1 MTNFPFGFSPTG
13 SGGGGGDFSGIPFFA
28 ELQRLMSSSGG
39 PVNWELAGQ
48 MATAGATSERA
59 AIGNDSAA
67 GGDVA
72 DSLRLAELWL
82 DDVTT
87 LPAGTTIAEAWTRAR
102 WVEAT
107 LAAWQTLIDPVAGR
121 VIAAMKG
128 ALPQELTG
136 AAGPLGDV
144 MNQVGGLMF
153 GMQVGQALGALSAE
167 VLSST
172 DVGLPIGPAGVGAL
186 LPENVATF
194 GADLGVAP
202 AEVQLYLAL
211 REAAYHRLFAHVPWL
226 RGQLTAAVESY
237 AQGIS
242 IDTERME
249 SAMATVDPTDPESLQ
264 GALSSGLFEQE
275 DTPAQRISLARL
287 ELLLALIEGW
297 VDHVVNAAASAHLPG
312 AAAMRETVRR
322 RRATG
327 GPAEQTF
334 ATLVG
339 LELRPRRLREAA
351 ALWASLESAR
361 GISGRDDV
369 WAHPDLLPDSEAL
382 DNPAAFATRS
392 DDDVFTLRPD
402 EIDGPL
408 GEDGPEPGTAR

>member
-48 MATAGATSERA
+48 MATAGATSERP
-59 AIGNDSAA
+59 AIGDSGAT

-82 DDVTT
+82 DGVTT

-107 LAAWQTLIDPVAGR
+107 LATWQTLIDPVAGR
-121 VIAAMKG
+121 VVAAMKT
-128 ALPQELTG
+128 ALPAELAG
-136 AAGPLGDV
+136 AIGPLGDV

-172 DVGLPIGPAGVGAL
+172 DVGLPIGPVGVGAL
-186 LPENVATF
+186 LPENIASF
-194 GADLGVAP
+194 GADLGVPP

-226 RGQLTAAVESY
+226 RGQLMGAVESY

-275 DTPAQRISLARL
+275 DTPAQRMSLARL

-297 VDHVVNAAASAHLPG
+297 VDHVVDAAATAHLPA

-351 ALWASLESAR
+351 ALWAALESAR
-361 GISGRDDV
+361 GMSGRDDV

-392 DDDVFTLRPD
+392 DDDVFTLGAH

-408 GEDGPEPGTAR
+408 GEDGPEPGES